1 MADNR
6 PSAMVQSHRPDGLFG
21 RATARR
27 RWLRPVI
34 WATAVVAGA
43 AVLVGVALT
52 VTASP
57 PTACTGA
64 PTTLTVVASTSQF
77 SVLDGLARRWSADK
91 PTVAGHCVAVTVA
104 RKESSAVA
112 SALGPSW
119 DETRDGP
126 RPDVWVPESSLWLLV
141 AGSHPTA
148 QPILPDHAPSTAS
161 SPVVLALRRPVAEAL
176 GWPQRPLGWE
186 DVLGAFVRPDT
197 WAKVGHPEWAT
208 LRLGMTD
215 PTVSTAGLASALAL
229 LDQDGD
235 NQLSDIEI
243 TTSLAFTQ
251 SLGAMAPDTTTFFN
265 EQRNAQPTG
274 PVSIAAFPAIERDVA
289 VYGGANPTVQMLP
302 VYPKQNPIV
311 ADYPY
316 AVLTAGWVDASRR
329 AVADQFL
336 QYVLSP
342 TGQKA
347 MGADSFRDPSRA
359 TTYAPQLTGERGFQA
374 AIPTPRKEPSVAAIN
389 QIIGQWTALQRAVN
403 ILVVLDTSGSMNQ
416 PVPGTPLT
424 RLQLLQQTALAGFG
438 LLTNQTKA
446 GLWQFS
452 TQLTPTSDY
461 RELVPFGPIA
471 VPVGGVPR
479 LQALMGA
486 VQSLK
491 ASGGTALYDTAYA
504 AWKLM
509 QSQWQPNATNA
520 VLLITDG
527 KNEADVGLT
536 REQLAAK
543 LTKEAQPDKPTAII
557 GIAVGPE
564 ADAEALQ
571 EMSRLTA
578 GRTFVA
584 RDAASAV
591 QTLVLAFAG
600 RLR

>member
-91 PTVAGHCVAVTVA
+91 PTIAGHCVAVTVA

-274 PVSIAAFPAIERDVA
+274 QE
-289 VYGGANPTVQMLP
+289 
-302 VYPKQNPIV
+302 
-311 ADYPY
+311 
-316 AVLTAGWVDASRR
+316 
-329 AVADQFL
+329 
-336 QYVLSP
+336 
-342 TGQKA
+342 A

-424 RLQLLQQTALAGFG
+424 RL
-438 LLTNQTKA
+438 
-446 GLWQFS
+446 
-452 TQLTPTSDY
+452 
-461 RELVPFGPIA
+461 
-471 VPVGGVPR
+471 
-479 LQALMGA
+479 
-486 VQSLK
+486 
-491 ASGGTALYDTAYA
+491 
-504 AWKLM
+504 
-509 QSQWQPNATNA
+509 
-520 VLLITDG
+520 
-527 KNEADVGLT
+527 
-536 REQLAAK
+536 
-543 LTKEAQPDKPTAII
+543 
-557 GIAVGPE
+557 
-564 ADAEALQ
+564 
-571 EMSRLTA
+571 
-578 GRTFVA
+578 
-584 RDAASAV
+584 
-591 QTLVLAFAG
+591 
-600 RLR
+600 

>member
-91 PTVAGHCVAVTVA
+91 PTIAGHCVAVTVA

-274 PVSIAAFPAIERDVA
+274 PVS
-289 VYGGANPTVQMLP
+289 
-302 VYPKQNPIV
+302 
-311 ADYPY
+311 
-316 AVLTAGWVDASRR
+316 
-329 AVADQFL
+329 
-336 QYVLSP
+336 
-342 TGQKA
+342 
-347 MGADSFRDPSRA
+347 
-359 TTYAPQLTGERGFQA
+359 
-374 AIPTPRKEPSVAAIN
+374 VAAIN

-509 QSQWQPNATNA
+509 QSRWQPNATNA